1 MTGRRLEYLA
11 APLVLFN
18 LVCFIV
24 PILSIIFFAV
34 HSPEFVDVFPDTSRK
49 LNSWDQK
56 TLPSED
62 VFLTFVQEIDK
73 AAQDR
78 TLPDAARR
86 LNYELSGYK
95 SLLSKTGRVA
105 KDLRPPYREAMIAV
119 DQRWA
124 DVNYWKVAASASHRY
139 TTFFLLTAL
148 DFERNADGSVAYAP
162 QDQRVYLA
170 TLLRT
175 FWMAFVVTVICVSLA
190 YPIAFLMAGASP
202 IVARVLLAL
211 VMIPFW
217 MSLLV
222 RTAAW
227 MVLLQKDGLV
237 NQLLIGLGT
246 IEQPIQLIFNRT
258 AVYLALVHIMLPFAI
273 LPIFS
278 AMRSIST
285 DYLRA
290 AASLGAR
297 PTRAFV
303 EIYMPQTLPCVAAA
317 ALLVFVLTIG
327 FYITPAL
334 LGGPKDQMISYII
347 AQFAGQNANWS
358 MAGAL
363 ALLLIVSVAIIT
375 SMASALRISR
385 SKRADR

>member
-18 LVCFIV
+18 LVCFVV

-34 HSPEFVDVFPDTSRK
+34 HSPEFVNVFPDTGK
-49 LNSWDQK
+49 MLNSWDQQA
-56 TLPSED
+56 LPDEK
-62 VFLTFVQEIDK
+62 VFQTFVQEVDK
-73 AAQDR
+73 AAQNR
-78 TLPDAARR
+78 TLPEAARR
-86 LNYELSGYK
+86 LNYEISGYR
-95 SLLSKTGRVA
+95 SLLAKTGRAA
-105 KDLRPPYREAMIAV
+105 KDLRPPYREAMIGI

-139 TTFFLLTAL
+139 TTLFLLTAL
-148 DFERNADGSVAYAP
+148 DFKKNADGSVAYAP
-162 QDQRVYLA
+162 QEQRVYLA

-175 FWMAFVVTVICVSLA
+175 FWMAFVVTAICVVLS

-202 IVARVLLAL
+202 TMARALLAL

-237 NQLLIGLGT
+237 NQLLIGLGVV
-246 IEQPIQLIFNRT
+246 EQPIQLVFNRT

-278 AMRSIST
+278 VMRSIST
-285 DYLRA
+285 DHLRA

-297 PTRAFV
+297 PTRAFI
-303 EIYMPQTLPCVAAA
+303 EIYMPQTLPGVAAA
-317 ALLVFVLTIG
+317 ALLVFVLAIG
-327 FYITPAL
+327 FYLTPAL

-347 AQFAGQNANWS
+347 AQFAGQNANWG

-363 ALLLIVSVAIIT
+363 ALLLILSVAIIT
-375 SMASALRISR
+375 SAASALRISR
-385 SKRADR
+385 TKRTVR

>member
-1 MTGRRLEYLA
+1 MEYLA

-24 PILSIIFFAV
+24 PILSIIYFAI
-34 HSPEFVDVFPDTSRK
+34 HSPEFVQAFPGTSK
-49 LNSWDQK
+49 LLVDWDQSA
-56 TLPSED
+56 LPDEK
-62 VFLTFVQEIDK
+62 VFESFARELGK
-73 AAQDR
+73 AAKDR

-86 LNYELSGYK
+86 LNYEISGYR
-95 SLLSKTGRVA
+95 SLLTKTA
-105 KDLRPPYREAMIAV
+105 AASKDLQPRYQAAMIAV

-124 DVNYWKVAASASHRY
+124 DPAYWKVAASASHQYTARY
-139 TTFFLLTAL
+139 LLAAL
-148 DFERNADGSVAYAP
+148 DLRRTADGSVERVP
-162 QDQRVYLA
+162 ESERVYLS

-175 FWMAFVVTVICVSLA
+175 FWMSIVVTVVSVVLS
-190 YPIAFLMAGASP
+190 YPIAFLIANSSP
-202 IVARVLLAL
+202 LTARVLLAM

-237 NQLLIGLGT
+237 NELLAWLGL
-246 IEQPIQLIFNRT
+246 IETPIQLVFNRT
-258 AVYLALVHIMLPFAI
+258 GVYLALIHIMLPFAV
-273 LPIFS
+273 LPILS
-278 AMRSIST
+278 VMRSISK
-285 DYLRA
+285 DHLHA

-297 PTRAFV
+297 PTLAFI
-303 EIYMPQTLPCVAAA
+303 EIYIPQTFPGVAAG
-317 ALLVFVLTIG
+317 ALLVFVLSIG

-347 AQFAGQNANWS
+347 AQFAGQNANWG

-363 ALLLIVSVAIIT
+363 ALLLILSVAVVT
-375 SMASALRISR
+375 SAASVLRLSR
-385 SKRADR
+385 AKRYA